1 MKAVELRDKSV
12 DELRDELLKLSQQI
26 FKYRMELATGQLDN
40 PGALRAAKRDLAR
53 VKTIIRE
60 KSKS

>member
-1 MKAVELRDKSV
+1 MKAVDYREKSV
-12 DELRDELLKLSQQI
+12 DELRDELQKLSQQI
-26 FKYRMELATGQLDN
+26 FKYRMELATGQLSN
-40 PGALRAAKRDLAR
+40 PGALREAKRDLAR